1 MHIQELYN
9 FELQVNSEQLNEARP
24 YGRMTSLA
32 DRVKGYMKS
41 FAGGGNAE
49 MGAREVGQMAND
61 LYSNFRYYVG
71 QKGMRGKPTVPY
83 DLVYRFMKGNGMD
96 TSGLGTNRNRSFNP
110 EAVSRIF
117 LKATQ
122 DMADQYA
129 DQEIPD
135 DKEPEVGDTSSAQ
148 PEQSDA
154 QGQSDDAS
162 TPEPA
167 AQPSGG
173 LASQLSSLSAD
184 EREQLL
190 SLIQ

>member
-1 MHIQELYN
+1 MDIQELYN
-9 FELQVNSEQLNEARP
+9 YELKAEQSQLNEARP

-41 FAGGGNAE
+41 FAGGGHSE
-49 MGAREVGQMAND
+49 MGAREIGQMAND
-61 LYSNFRYYVG
+61 LYNNFRYYAG

-83 DLVYRFMKGNGMD
+83 DLVFRFMKGNGMD
-96 TSGLGTNRNRSFNP
+96 TSLLGTNRNRSFNP

-117 LKATQ
+117 MKATQ
-122 DMADQYA
+122 EMADQYA

-135 DKEPEVGDTSSAQ
+135 DQQPEVGDT
-148 PEQSDA
+148 
-154 QGQSDDAS
+154 
-162 TPEPA
+162 EPA
-167 AQPSGG
+167 AGPDASEQQSSSQDSVSEPATQGG
-173 LASQLSSLSAD
+173 GMDSTLSALTAD

>member
-9 FELQVNSEQLNEARP
+9 FEFNAEQEQLNEARP
-24 YGRMTSLA
+24 YGRMTSMA
-32 DRVKGYMKS
+32 DRIKGYMKS
-41 FAGGGNAE
+41 FVGSGHAE

-61 LYSNFRYYVG
+61 LYNNFRHYAG

-122 DMADQYA
+122 DLADQYA

-135 DKEPEVGDTSSAQ
+135 DKEPEVGDTSTAE
-148 PEQSDA
+148 PEQSA
-154 QGQSDDAS
+154 PEASTAPAEPTAQSDISS
-162 TPEPA
+162 T
-167 AQPSGG
+167 
-173 LASQLSSLSAD
+173 LSSLSAD

>member
-1 MHIQELYN
+1 MHIQELYK
-9 FELQVNSEQLNEARP
+9 FELQSGHEQLDEARP
-24 YGRMTSLA
+24 YGRMTSMA
-32 DRVKGYMKS
+32 DRIKGYMKS
-41 FAGGGNAE
+41 FIGRGHAE
-49 MGAREVGQMAND
+49 MGAREVGEMAND
-61 LYSNFRYYVG
+61 LYNNFRHYAG

-135 DKEPEVGDTSSAQ
+135 DKEPEVGDTSTAE
-148 PEQSDA
+148 PEQSA
-154 QGQSDDAS
+154 PEASTAPAEPATQSTQSDISS
-162 TPEPA
+162 T
-167 AQPSGG
+167 
-173 LASQLSSLSAD
+173 LSSLSAD